1 MESQP
6 ARAKVIPRMI
16 ARTVASLWLMACV
29 GWVWAQVSTEAAQLL
44 ERARNVLG
52 GPALTNLKTY
62 REVTTTIYY
71 LPDGTEESRI
81 VTLLLIDFANSRVR
95 LELYDPESVNGP
107 NPIPLALQQY
117 SLQESFFW
125 SRATSLRPLPKDQRE
140 ILRSSLYTG
149 WLGLKYGSSNR
160 ERANVAQGSLRNQTG
175 RLLTV
180 STQGWVSTYL
190 LNADGLLLGER
201 LNIPGIGESITFFSN
216 YRVVQGVRL
225 PQKWENFVGG
235 VLAARG
241 EVMEVEINP
250 IFTDTDFFKPV
261 R

>member
-1 MESQP
+1 
-6 ARAKVIPRMI
+6 MI
-16 ARTVASLWLMACV
+16 KRIAALAWMV
-29 GWVWAQVSTEAAQLL
+29 GLGLAWAQVSPEAAQLL
-44 ERARNVLG
+44 ERARSVLG
-52 GPALTNLKTY
+52 GAALANLNTY
-62 REVTTTIYY
+62 REVTTNIYY
-71 LPDGTEESRI
+71 LPDGKEESRI
-81 VTLLLIDFANSRVR
+81 VTLLLVDFSNRRVR
-95 LELYDPESVNGP
+95 LELYDPESLGSS

-117 SLQESFFW
+117 SPQESFFW
-125 SRATSLRPLPKDQRE
+125 SRETSLRPLPQNQRE

-160 ERANVAQGSLRNQTG
+160 ERASVTPGSLRNQAG

-190 LNADGLLLGER
+190 LNPDGLLLGER
-201 LNIPGIGESITFFSN
+201 LDIPGVGESITFFTN
-216 YRVVQGVRL
+216 YRSVQGVRL
-225 PQKWENFVGG
+225 PHNWENYVGG

-250 IFTDTDFFKPV
+250 VLGEVDFFKPA